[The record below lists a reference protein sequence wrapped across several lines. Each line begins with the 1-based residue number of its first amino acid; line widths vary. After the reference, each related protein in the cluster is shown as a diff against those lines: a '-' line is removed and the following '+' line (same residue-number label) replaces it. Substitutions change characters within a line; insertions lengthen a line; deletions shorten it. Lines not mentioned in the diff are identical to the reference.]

1 MKKLIMAVAI
11 LSFGFTSCKEDCKD
25 CTTTSTI
32 NGVETIISEPKEYC
46 GDQLDD
52 IDGETRTEFGIE
64 LKTTCE

>member
-1 MKKLIMAVAI
+1 MKKLIIAVAI
-11 LSFGFTSCKEDCKD
+11 LSFGFTSCKEECKD

-32 NGVETIISEPKEYC
+32 DETIMTEPKEYC

-52 IDGETRTEFGIE
+52 IDGETRTLSGAE